1 MADIT
6 SNLIGH
12 WPLNGDR
19 FAEVG
24 SNLTGFVGTVTYTE
38 EASGPP
44 WPQVAVFNG
53 SSALD
58 TSGYFPAL
66 ASTEELTYS
75 CWFYKT
81 SGSTATLLGNDDNSA
96 TGGLSVFITGAE
108 IIRLRTYSGTIA
120 SDMGSVSLNTWQHLV
135 VTKSSGGSG
144 VADFRTFL
152 NGSLLAT
159 ETNPTYSWNTS
170 ERFYVGCRTNSGDGA
185 SAVFTGRMS
194 DVRVYNRQ
202 LSADDVA
209 ELYAWTPPSGDG
221 LLEAV
226 RPAVRG
232 AVRAAVRSTI

>member
-1 MADIT
+1 MAGDIT

-12 WPLNGDR
+12 WPLNGNSV
-19 FAEVG
+19 AEVG
-24 SNLTGFVGTVTYTE
+24 TNLTSFVGTVTYTE
-38 EASGPP
+38 DTGAP
-44 WPQVAVFNG
+44 WPEVAVFDG
-53 SSALD
+53 ASARD
-58 TSGYFPAL
+58 TSGNFPAL

-81 SGSTATLLGNDDNSA
+81 VSDTASLLGNDDNNA
-96 TGGLSVFITGAE
+96 TGGMTVLITGAE
-108 IIRLRTYSGTIA
+108 VIRLRTYAGTFA
-120 SDMGSVSLNTWQHLV
+120 SDMGGVSLNAWQHLV
-135 VTKSSGGSG
+135 ITKSSGGSG

-159 ETNPTYSWNTS
+159 ETNPTFSWNTN